1 VADVQPNQIRI
12 GDAERQ
18 SALTA
23 LGEHMTAGRMDI
35 DEYGD
40 RTAQVAAAK
49 TRADLQALFAD
60 LPAPH
65 PSFGVVPPPEPP
77 RTQPRQQPVPVQS
90 SLPLRARLA
99 YVSLPAAIAIAV
111 VVHAF
116 APVGT
121 WVFLLPVL
129 VVIFSR
135 VMWGDAWKHERRLA
149 RERYRQQRREIRRYR
164 DW

>member
-1 VADVQPNQIRI
+1 MADVQPNQIRI

-23 LGEHMTAGRMDI
+23 LGEHMTAGRLDI

-65 PSFGVVPPPEPP
+65 PGFGVVPPPEPP
-77 RTQPRQQPVPVQS
+77 QAQRQPVPMAQS

-99 YVSLPAAIAIAV
+99 AVSVPAAVMIAV
-111 VVHAF
+111 VLLVVAHTG
-116 APVGT
+116 PY
-121 WVFLLPVL
+121 VFLLPLL
-129 VVIFSR
+129 VVIFGR
-135 VMWGDAWKHERRLA
+135 AMWGDAWKHERRLA
-149 RERYRQQRREIRRYR
+149 RERYRQQRRETRRYR